1 MLFLGLGGACGYLI
15 GAMDW
20 GHSALGLLLGS
31 EYQVIYFFSSLTWGL
46 FLTIHLFSIPET
58 PLKKDHSSD
67 SPSSL
72 LLEVPRNGEYGSVS
86 KELPSIPEM
95 RQRSFSALSEANA
108 VTPSA
113 KQPNG
118 EVCNLCYLDP
128 YQFSSCF

>member
-1 MLFLGLGGACGYLI
+1 
-15 GAMDW
+15 MDW

-31 EYQVIYFFSSLTWGL
+31 EYQVIYFFSSLSWVF

-67 SPSSL
+67 LDSSL
-72 LLEVPRNGEYGSVS
+72 LLEVPHNGGYGAVP
-86 KELPSIPEM
+86 KELPPLPEM

-113 KQPNG
+113 KQPNS
-118 EVCNLCYLDP
+118 EVGHSRYPNP
-128 YQFSSCF
+128 FSFIPLFLKPAP